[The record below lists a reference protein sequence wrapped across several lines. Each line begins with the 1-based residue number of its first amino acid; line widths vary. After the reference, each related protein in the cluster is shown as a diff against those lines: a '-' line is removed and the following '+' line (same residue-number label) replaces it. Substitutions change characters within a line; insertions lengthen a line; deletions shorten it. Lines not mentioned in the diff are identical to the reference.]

1 MKAQTF
7 SGIDPRKETVMN
19 IWTDNSFE
27 LLKVFFAEEFL
38 ALPTAEFTKVM
49 FGFRE
54 GKYEL
59 IVIDE
64 IA

>member
-1 MKAQTF
+1 
-7 SGIDPRKETVMN
+7 MN
-19 IWTDNSFE
+19 IWTDNTFE
-27 LLKVFFAEEFL
+27 LLKVFFLDEFL
-38 ALPTAEFTKVM
+38 NLSSSDFTKVM

-64 IA
+64 VA